1 MRIGDSYNETILL
14 DIENNKDTSET
25 LYNLNSDNLN
35 YSHSQSLNQ
44 NALIVYQYSKGMKY
58 TSIISFF
65 ANLSLVLFNKYYVF
79 FVLCSLWGYYSA
91 LSYRPWIV
99 LSYFIYTIL
108 NMTSRLSINV
118 YDSIEHYIDNDTLYG
133 TVTLIWTIL
142 LTLSSI
148 YTSILIWK
156 MYTKLI
162 ICTYEEQYQL
172 RAIRKLNLKALC
184 W

>member
-1 MRIGDSYNETILL
+1 MRVGESYNETIQS
-14 DIENNKDTSET
+14 DIENNKNTQDN
-25 LYNLNSDNLN
+25 LYSLDINDLN
-35 YSHSQSLNQ
+35 YSHSQSLSQ

-58 TSIISFF
+58 ASIISFF

-91 LSYRPWIV
+91 LSYRPCIV
-99 LSYFIYTIL
+99 LSYFVYTII
-108 NMTSRLSINV
+108 NMLTRLSINV
-118 YDSIEHYIDNDTLYG
+118 YDSIDHYIEDDALYG
-133 TVTLIWTIL
+133 TFTLIWTIL